1 MNKTILILLFF
12 ITLFITSCTK
22 PEDQENEVTYQKITV
37 EAAKSMIDQDPSIII
52 LDVRRQDEYD
62 EGHIPNAILIPDY
75 KITELAES
83 ILKDKNQTILIYC
96 RSGNRS
102 KKAAL
107 NLIDLGYTKVYDFG
121 GIIDWPYEIV
131 K

>member
-1 MNKTILILLFF
+1 MSKALLIVLFL
-12 ITLFITSCTK
+12 ITLLITSCTK
-22 PEDQENEVTYQKITV
+22 PQDQEEKITYQKITPEV
-37 EAAKSMIDQDPSIII
+37 AKSMIDQDSSIII

-62 EGHIPNAILIPDY
+62 NGHIPNAILIPDY
-75 KITELAES
+75 EILEKAES

-107 NLIDLGYTKVYDFG
+107 NLIDLGYKQVYDFG
-121 GIIDWPYEIV
+121 GIIDWPYDIV

>member
-1 MNKTILILLFF
+1 MNKTILILLFL

-22 PEDQENEVTYQKITV
+22 PEDQENEVKYQKITV
-37 EAAKSMIDQDPSIII
+37 EAAKSMIDQDPSVII

-107 NLIDLGYTKVYDFG
+107 NLIDLSYTKVYDFG

>member
-1 MNKTILILLFF
+1 MSKALLIVLFL

-22 PEDQENEVTYQKITV
+22 PQDQEENTTYQKITPEV
-37 EAAKSMIDQDPSIII
+37 AKSMIDQDSSIII

-62 EGHIPNAILIPDY
+62 NGHIPNAILIPDY
-75 KITELAES
+75 EILEKAES

-107 NLIDLGYTKVYDFG
+107 NLIDLGYKQVYDFG
-121 GIIDWPYEIV
+121 GIIDWPYDLV

>member
-1 MNKTILILLFF
+1 MSKALLIVLFL
-12 ITLFITSCTK
+12 ITLLITSCTK
-22 PEDQENEVTYQKITV
+22 PQDKEENITYQKITPEV
-37 EAAKSMIDQDPSIII
+37 AKSMIDQDSSIII

-62 EGHIPNAILIPDY
+62 NGHIPNAILIPDY
-75 KITELAES
+75 EILEKAES

-107 NLIDLGYTKVYDFG
+107 NLIDLGYKQVYDFG
-121 GIIDWPYEIV
+121 GIIDWPYDIV